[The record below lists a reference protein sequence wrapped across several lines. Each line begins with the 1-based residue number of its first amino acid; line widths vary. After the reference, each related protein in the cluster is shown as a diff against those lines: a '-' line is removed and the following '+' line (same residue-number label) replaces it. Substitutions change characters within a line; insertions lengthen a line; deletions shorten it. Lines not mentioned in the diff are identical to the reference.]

1 MQLAAATEEGDLGS
15 PFLIAALW
23 AILGTS
29 RAAVEPGVQQGTLM
43 ITSKLPHVGT
53 TIFTQMSQLAVEAGA
68 LNLSQGFPDFDG
80 PQALRDAVGRHI
92 ANGHNQYAPMTG
104 LPALRQQ
111 VAAKIARSYG
121 VEVNAD
127 SEVTITP
134 GATQAIFCAI
144 QAVIQRGDEVIVF
157 DPCYDSY
164 EPAVELAGGR
174 CVHVQL
180 GLEDFAI
187 DWQRLAEA
195 LSPRTRMIILNT
207 PHNPSGALISRAEL
221 DQLAALIRDRDIYLV
236 SDEVYEHLV
245 FDGVPHVSVLA
256 HEELYKRAFV
266 VSSFGK
272 TYHVTGWKTGYVVA
286 PPALSAE
293 LRKVHQ
299 YVSFCGVT
307 PLQYA
312 LADFMAQCPEH
323 VEELPAFYQA
333 KRDLF
338 CDLLSASRFSFTRV
352 AGTYFQL
359 VDYAQIRPDLND
371 VDMAKWM
378 TREHGVA
385 AIPVSV
391 FYQQPPQGQ
400 RLVRLCFAKREETL
414 RQAAEKLCVI

>member
-1 MQLAAATEEGDLGS
+1 
-15 PFLIAALW
+15 
-23 AILGTS
+23 
-29 RAAVEPGVQQGTLM
+29 M
-43 ITSKLPHVGT
+43 ITSKLPNVGI
-53 TIFTQMSQLAVEAGA
+53 TIFTQMSQLAAQTGA
-68 LNLSQGFPDFDG
+68 INLSQGFPDFAA
-80 PQALRDAVGRHI
+80 PQALCDAVGRHV
-92 ANGHNQYAPMTG
+92 ANGHNQYSPMTG

-121 VEVNAD
+121 VHVDAD
-127 SEVTITP
+127 NEVTITP

-144 QAVIQRGDEVIVF
+144 QAVIHSGDEVIVF

-164 EPAVELAGGR
+164 EPSVELAGGR

-180 GLEDFAI
+180 GLNDFSI
-187 DWQRLAEA
+187 DFQKLAEA
-195 LSPRTRMIILNT
+195 ITPRTRMIVLNS
-207 PHNPSGALISRAEL
+207 PHNPSGALINRAEL
-221 DQLAALIRDRDIYLV
+221 DQLANLIRDRDIYLV

-245 FDGVPHVSVLA
+245 FDGVPHVSVLN
-256 HEELYKRAFV
+256 HEELYQRAFV

-286 PPALSAE
+286 PPALTAE

-312 LADFMAQCPEH
+312 LADFMAEQPQH

-338 CDLLSASRFSFTRV
+338 CDLLSPSRFSFTRV

-359 VDYAQIRPDLND
+359 VDYSQIRPDLND
-371 VDMAKWM
+371 VEMALWM

-385 AIPVSV
+385 SIPISV
-391 FYQQPPQGQ
+391 FYQTPPVGQ

-414 RQAAEKLCVI
+414 LEAAEKLCVI

>member
-1 MQLAAATEEGDLGS
+1 
-15 PFLIAALW
+15 
-23 AILGTS
+23 
-29 RAAVEPGVQQGTLM
+29 M
-43 ITSKLPHVGT
+43 ITSKLPNVGT
-53 TIFTQMSQLAVEAGA
+53 TIFTQMSQLAVETGA

-92 ANGHNQYAPMTG
+92 ASGHNQYAPMTG
-104 LPALRQQ
+104 LPVLRQQ

-121 VEVNAD
+121 VQVDAD
-127 SEVTITP
+127 REVTITP

-144 QAVIQRGDEVIVF
+144 QTVIRPGDEVIVF
-157 DPCYDSY
+157 DPSYDSY
-164 EPAVELAGGR
+164 EPSVELAGGR

-180 GLEDFAI
+180 GLGDFAI
-187 DWQRLAEA
+187 DWQKLAHA
-195 LSPRTRMIILNT
+195 LSPRTRMIILNA

-245 FDGVPHVSVLA
+245 FDGVAHVSLLA
-256 HEELYKRAFV
+256 HEELYRKAFV

-312 LADFMAQCPEH
+312 LADFMAEHPEH
-323 VEELPAFYQA
+323 VEQLPAFYQA

-338 CDLLSASRFSFTRV
+338 CDLLSASRFTFTRV
-352 AGTYFQL
+352 PGTYFQL
-359 VDYAQIRPDLND
+359 VDYSQIRPDLND
-371 VDMAKWM
+371 VEMATWM

-391 FYQQPPQGQ
+391 FYQQPPSGQ

>member
-1 MQLAAATEEGDLGS
+1 
-15 PFLIAALW
+15 
-23 AILGTS
+23 
-29 RAAVEPGVQQGTLM
+29 M
-43 ITSKLPHVGT
+43 ISSKLPNVGT
-53 TIFTQMSQLAVEAGA
+53 TIFTRMSALAVETGA
-68 LNLSQGFPDFDG
+68 LNLSQGFPDFEG
-80 PQALRDAVGRHI
+80 PQALRDAVCRHVN
-92 ANGHNQYAPMTG
+92 NGHNQYAPMTG

-111 VAAKIARSYG
+111 VATKIARSYG
-121 VEVNAD
+121 VHVNAD
-127 SEVTITP
+127 AEITITP

-144 QAVIQRGDEVIVF
+144 QAVIHPGDEVIVF

-164 EPAVELAGGR
+164 EPSVELAGGR

-180 GLEDFAI
+180 GLEDFSI
-187 DWQRLAEA
+187 DWQKLTDA
-195 LSPRTRMIILNT
+195 LSPRTRMIILNS
-207 PHNPSGALISRAEL
+207 PHNPSGALISHGEL
-221 DQLAALIRDRDIYLV
+221 DQLAKLIADRDIYLV

-245 FDGVPHVSVLA
+245 FDGVPHASVLA
-256 HEELYKRAFV
+256 HEALYQRAFV

-286 PPALSAE
+286 PPALTAE

-312 LADFMAQCPEH
+312 LADFMAMRPEH
-323 VEELPAFYQA
+323 VEELPAFYQE

-338 CDLLSASRFSFTRV
+338 CDLLGESRFSFKRA

-359 VDYAQIRPDLND
+359 VDYSQIRPDLND
-371 VDMAKWM
+371 VDMAVWM

-385 AIPVSV
+385 SIPVSV
-391 FYQQPPQGQ
+391 FYQNPPEGQ

-414 RQAAEKLCVI
+414 REAAAKLCVI

>member
-1 MQLAAATEEGDLGS
+1 MLA
-15 PFLIAALW
+15 
-23 AILGTS
+23 
-29 RAAVEPGVQQGTLM
+29 
-43 ITSKLPHVGT
+43 SKLPNVGT
-53 TIFTQMSQLAVEAGA
+53 TIFTRMSQLAVESGA

-80 PQALRDAVGRHI
+80 PQALREAVGRHI
-92 ANGHNQYAPMTG
+92 AAGHNQYAPMTG
-104 LPALRQQ
+104 LPALREQ

-121 VEVNAD
+121 RTLDPD

-144 QAVIQRGDEVIVF
+144 QALVQPGDEVIVF

-164 EPAVELAGGR
+164 EPSVQLAGGR
-174 CVHVQL
+174 CVHVPL
-180 GLEDFAI
+180 ALPDFSI
-187 DWQRLAEA
+187 DWQRLAAA
-195 LSPRTRMIILNT
+195 LSDRTRLIILNS
-207 PHNPSGALISRAEL
+207 PHNPSGALISPAEL
-221 DQLAALIRDRDIYLV
+221 EQLAALIRDRDIYLV

-245 FDGVPHVSVLA
+245 FDGVPHASVLA
-256 HEELYKRAFV
+256 HEELYQRAFV

-286 PPALSAE
+286 PPLLSAE

-307 PLQYA
+307 PLQWA
-312 LADFMAQCPEH
+312 LADFMAEHPEH

-338 CDLLSASRFSFTRV
+338 CDLLVDSRFAFTRA

-359 VDYAQIRPDLND
+359 ADYSAIRADLDD
-371 VDMAKWM
+371 VAMAEWL

-391 FYQQPPQGQ
+391 FYQQPPKDL
-400 RLVRLCFAKREETL
+400 RLVRFCFAKREETL
-414 RQAAEKLCVI
+414 RQAASMLCAI

>member
-1 MQLAAATEEGDLGS
+1 
-15 PFLIAALW
+15 
-23 AILGTS
+23 
-29 RAAVEPGVQQGTLM
+29 M
-43 ITSKLPHVGT
+43 ISSKLPNVGT
-53 TIFTQMSQLAVEAGA
+53 TIFTTMSNLAAQTGA

-80 PQALRDAVGRHI
+80 PPALLDAVGRHVQ
-92 ANGHNQYAPMTG
+92 AGHNQYAPTTG
-104 LPALRQQ
+104 LPALREQ
-111 VAAKIARSYG
+111 VAAKVARLYARTVSP
-121 VEVNAD
+121 D

-144 QAVIQRGDEVIVF
+144 QAIIRNGDEVIVF

-164 EPAVELAGGR
+164 EPSVELAGGK

-180 GLEDFAI
+180 DAVDFTI
-187 DWQRLAEA
+187 DWQQLGEA
-195 LSPRTRMIILNT
+195 ITARTRMIVINT
-207 PHNPSGALISRAEL
+207 PHNPSGALISAAEL
-221 DQLAALIRDRDIYLV
+221 DRLAAMIADRDIYIL

-245 FDGVPHVSVLA
+245 FDGVAHASVLA
-256 HEELYKRAFV
+256 HEQLFQRAFV

-286 PPALSAE
+286 PPALTAE

-312 LADFMAQCPEH
+312 LADYMAEQPGH
-323 VEELPAFYQA
+323 VDELPGFYQA

-338 CDLLSASRFSFTRV
+338 CDLLTDSRFKFTRTP
-352 AGTYFQL
+352 GTYFQL
-359 VDYAQIRPDLND
+359 VDYSAIRPDLND
-371 VDMAKWM
+371 VDMALWM

-385 AIPVSV
+385 SIPISV
-391 FYQQPPQGQ
+391 FYRTPVPGQ

-414 RQAAEKLCVI
+414 REAAQRLCRI

>member
-1 MQLAAATEEGDLGS
+1 
-15 PFLIAALW
+15 
-23 AILGTS
+23 
-29 RAAVEPGVQQGTLM
+29 M
-43 ITSKLPHVGT
+43 ITSKLPNVGT
-53 TIFTQMSQLAVEAGA
+53 TIFTQMSQLAVETGA

-80 PQALRDAVGRHI
+80 PQALRDAVGQHI
-92 ANGHNQYAPMTG
+92 ASGHNQYAPMTG

-121 VEVNAD
+121 VQVNAD
-127 SEVTITP
+127 TEVTITP

-144 QAVIQRGDEVIVF
+144 QAVIQPGDEVIVF

-164 EPAVELAGGR
+164 EPAVDLAGGR

-187 DWQRLAEA
+187 DWQSLGDA
-195 LSPRTRMIILNT
+195 LSPRTRMIILNS

-245 FDGVPHVSVLA
+245 FDGVPHVSILA
-256 HEELYKRAFV
+256 HEELYSRAFV

-312 LADFMAQCPEH
+312 LADYMAAHPEH

-338 CDLLSASRFSFTRV
+338 CDLLAPSRFSFTRV

-359 VDYAQIRPDLND
+359 VDYSQIRPDLND
-371 VDMAKWM
+371 VEMSIWM

-385 AIPVSV
+385 TIPVSV
-391 FYQQPPQGQ
+391 FYQNPAPQQ

-414 RQAAEKLCVI
+414 RQAAEKLCAI

>member
-1 MQLAAATEEGDLGS
+1 
-15 PFLIAALW
+15 
-23 AILGTS
+23 
-29 RAAVEPGVQQGTLM
+29 M
-43 ITSKLPHVGT
+43 IISKLPNVGT
-53 TIFTQMSQLAVEAGA
+53 TIFTRMSQLAAETGA

-80 PQALRDAVGRHI
+80 PQALRDAVGQHI
-92 ANGHNQYAPMTG
+92 ASGHNQYSPMTG
-104 LPALRQQ
+104 LPALRTQ

-121 VEVNAD
+121 VHVDAD
-127 SEVTITP
+127 TEVTITP

-144 QAVIQRGDEVIVF
+144 QAVIHAGDEVIVF

-164 EPAVELAGGR
+164 EPSVELAGGR

-180 GLEDFAI
+180 GLDDFSI
-187 DWQRLAEA
+187 DWKKLTDA
-195 LSPRTRMIILNT
+195 LTPRTRMIILNT

-221 DQLAALIRDRDIYLV
+221 DQLAALIADRDIYLI

-245 FDGVPHVSVLA
+245 YDGVPHVSVLS
-256 HEELYKRAFV
+256 HPELYHRAFV

-286 PPALSAE
+286 PPALTAE

-312 LADFMAQCPEH
+312 LADYMAASPEH
-323 VEELPAFYQA
+323 VEELPGFYQA

-338 CDLLSASRFSFTRV
+338 CDLLKPSRFTFTPV

-359 VDYAQIRPDLND
+359 VDYAHIRPDLND
-371 VDMAKWM
+371 VDMAVWL

-385 AIPVSV
+385 TIPVSV
-391 FYQQPPQGQ
+391 FYQTPPEGQ

-414 RQAAEKLCVI
+414 REAAEKLCVI

>member
-1 MQLAAATEEGDLGS
+1 
-15 PFLIAALW
+15 
-23 AILGTS
+23 
-29 RAAVEPGVQQGTLM
+29 M
-43 ITSKLPHVGT
+43 IISKLPNVGT
-53 TIFTQMSQLAVEAGA
+53 TIFTRMSQLAVETGA

-92 ANGHNQYAPMTG
+92 AAGHNQYAPMTG
-104 LPALRQQ
+104 LPALREQ

-121 VEVNAD
+121 RMVSAD
-127 SEVTITP
+127 AEVTIVP
-134 GATQAIFCAI
+134 GATQGIFCAI
-144 QAVIQRGDEVIVF
+144 QALIHPGDEVIVF
-157 DPCYDSY
+157 DPSYDSY
-164 EPAVELAGGR
+164 EPSVELAGGR
-174 CVHVQL
+174 CVHVPL
-180 GLEDFAI
+180 ALPNFAI
-187 DWQRLAEA
+187 DWQRLQDA
-195 LSPRTRMIILNT
+195 LSDKTRLIILNS

-221 DQLAALIRDRDIYLV
+221 DQLAILIRERDIYLI

-245 FDGVPHVSVLA
+245 FDGIQHASVLA
-256 HEELYKRAFV
+256 HEELYQRAFV

-307 PLQYA
+307 PLQWA
-312 LADFMAQCPEH
+312 LADYMAEHPEH

-338 CDLLSASRFSFTRV
+338 CDLLAGSRFTFTRA

-359 VDYAQIRPDLND
+359 VDYSAIRNDLDD
-371 VDMAKWM
+371 VAMAEWL

-391 FYQQPPQGQ
+391 FYQSPPADL
-400 RLVRLCFAKREETL
+400 RLVRFCFAKREETL
-414 RQAAEKLCVI
+414 RQAADKLCAI

>member
-1 MQLAAATEEGDLGS
+1 M
-15 PFLIAALW
+15 LI
-23 AILGTS
+23 
-29 RAAVEPGVQQGTLM
+29 
-43 ITSKLPHVGT
+43 SKLPNVGT
-53 TIFTQMSQLAVEAGA
+53 TIFTRMSQLAVEAGA

-92 ANGHNQYAPMTG
+92 AAGHNQYAPMTG
-104 LPALRQQ
+104 LPALREQ

-121 VEVNAD
+121 RVVSAD
-127 SEVTITP
+127 SEITITP

-144 QAVIQRGDEVIVF
+144 QALIQPGDEVIVF

-164 EPAVELAGGR
+164 EPSVELAGGR
-174 CVHVQL
+174 CVHVPL
-180 GLEDFAI
+180 ALPDFSI
-187 DWQRLAEA
+187 DWQRLGEA
-195 LSPRTRMIILNT
+195 LSDKTRLIILNS

-221 DQLAALIRDRDIYLV
+221 DQLAALIRERDIYLI

-245 FDGVPHVSVLA
+245 FDGIQHASVLA
-256 HEELYKRAFV
+256 HDELYQRAFV

-286 PPALSAE
+286 PPSLSAE

-307 PLQYA
+307 PLQWA
-312 LADFMAQCPEH
+312 LADYMAEHPEH

-338 CDLLSASRFSFTRV
+338 CDLLAGSRFTFTRA

-359 VDYAQIRPDLND
+359 VDYSAIRPELDDLA
-371 VDMAKWM
+371 MAEWL

-391 FYQQPPQGQ
+391 FYQTPPEDL
-400 RLVRLCFAKREETL
+400 RLVRFCFAKREDTL
-414 RQAAEKLCVI
+414 RQAAEKLCAI

>member
-1 MQLAAATEEGDLGS
+1 
-15 PFLIAALW
+15 
-23 AILGTS
+23 
-29 RAAVEPGVQQGTLM
+29 M
-43 ITSKLPHVGT
+43 ITSKLPNVGI
-53 TIFTQMSQLAVEAGA
+53 TIFTQMSQLAASSGA

-80 PQALRDAVGRHI
+80 PQALRDALGWHV
-92 ANGHNQYAPMTG
+92 ANGHNQYCPMTG

-111 VAAKIARSYG
+111 VAAKITRSYG
-121 VEVNAD
+121 VSVDAED
-127 SEVTITP
+127 EVTITP

-144 QAVIQRGDEVIVF
+144 QAVIHSGDEVIVF
-157 DPCYDSY
+157 DPAYDSY
-164 EPAVELAGGR
+164 EPSVALAGGR

-180 GLEDFAI
+180 AAKDFSI
-187 DWQRLAEA
+187 DFQALKDA
-195 LSPRTRMIILNT
+195 LSPRTRMIILNS

-221 DQLAALIRDRDIYLV
+221 EQLAELIRDRDIYLV

-245 FDGVPHVSVLA
+245 YDGVPHVSVLA
-256 HEELYKRAFV
+256 HEELYQRAFV

-286 PPALSAE
+286 PPALTAE

-312 LADFMAQCPEH
+312 LADYMAAHPEH
-323 VEELPAFYQA
+323 VEQLPAFYQA

-338 CDLLSASRFSFTRV
+338 CDLLQPSRFSFIRV
-352 AGTYFQL
+352 TGTYFQL
-359 VDYAQIRPDLND
+359 VDYSQIRPDLND
-371 VDMAKWM
+371 VDMAVWM

-391 FYQQPPQGQ
+391 FYQNPPQEQ

-414 RQAAEKLCVI
+414 REAAEKLCVI

>member
-1 MQLAAATEEGDLGS
+1 
-15 PFLIAALW
+15 
-23 AILGTS
+23 
-29 RAAVEPGVQQGTLM
+29 M
-43 ITSKLPHVGT
+43 ITSKLPNVGT
-53 TIFTQMSQLAVEAGA
+53 TIFTTMSQLAAETGA
-68 LNLSQGFPDFDG
+68 LNLSQGFPDFNG
-80 PQALRDAVGRHI
+80 PQGLLDAVGRHV
-92 ANGHNQYAPMTG
+92 ASGHNQYSPMTG

-121 VEVNAD
+121 ATINAD

-134 GATQAIFCAI
+134 GATAAIFCAI
-144 QAVIQRGDEVIVF
+144 QAVIRSGDEVIVF

-164 EPAVELAGGR
+164 EPSVELAGGR

-180 GLEDFAI
+180 SLQGFALDFDKINA
-187 DWQRLAEA
+187 A

-207 PHNPSGALISRAEL
+207 PHNPTGALISRAEL
-221 DQLAALIRDRDIYLV
+221 DQLADLIRDRDIYLV

-245 FDGVPHVSVLA
+245 FDGVSHVSVLA
-256 HEELYKRAFV
+256 HEELYQRAFV

-286 PPALSAE
+286 PPALTVE

-299 YVSFCGVT
+299 YVNFCGVT
-307 PLQYA
+307 PLQFA
-312 LADFMAQCPEH
+312 LADFMAEHPEH
-323 VEELPAFYQA
+323 VDELPAFYQA

-338 CDLLSASRFSFTRV
+338 CDLLAPSRLSFTRV

-359 VDYAQIRPDLND
+359 VDYAQIRPDLDD
-371 VDMAKWM
+371 VAMSLWM

-385 AIPVSV
+385 TIPVSV
-391 FYQQPPQGQ
+391 FYQQPPQGL

>member
-1 MQLAAATEEGDLGS
+1 
-15 PFLIAALW
+15 
-23 AILGTS
+23 
-29 RAAVEPGVQQGTLM
+29 M

-53 TIFTQMSQLAVEAGA
+53 TIFTQMSQLAAETGA

-80 PQALRDAVGRHI
+80 PQALRDALGWHV

-104 LPALRQQ
+104 LPLLRQQ

-121 VEVNAD
+121 VQVDAER
-127 SEVTITP
+127 EVTITP

-157 DPCYDSY
+157 DPSYDSY

-180 GLEDFAI
+180 GLDDFAI
-187 DWQRLAEA
+187 DWPKLTAA

-221 DQLAALIRDRDIYLV
+221 DQLAALIRDRDIYLI

-256 HEELYKRAFV
+256 HEELFQRAFV

-286 PPALSAE
+286 PAALSAE

-312 LADFMAQCPEH
+312 LADFMAEHPEH

-338 CDLLSASRFSFTRV
+338 CDLLGPSRFSFTRV

-359 VDYAQIRPDLND
+359 VDYSQIRPDLND
-371 VDMAKWM
+371 VEMATWM

>member
-1 MQLAAATEEGDLGS
+1 
-15 PFLIAALW
+15 
-23 AILGTS
+23 
-29 RAAVEPGVQQGTLM
+29 M
-43 ITSKLPHVGT
+43 ISSKLPNVGT
-53 TIFTQMSQLAVEAGA
+53 TIFTTMSNLAAQTGA

-80 PQALRDAVGRHI
+80 PPALLAAVGRHVQ
-92 ANGHNQYAPMTG
+92 AGHNQYAPTTG
-104 LPALRQQ
+104 LPALREQI
-111 VAAKIARSYG
+111 AAKVARLYG
-121 VEVNAD
+121 RTVSPD

-144 QAVIQRGDEVIVF
+144 QAVIRNGDEVIVF

-164 EPAVELAGGR
+164 EPSVELAGGK

-180 GLEDFAI
+180 DAVDFTI
-187 DWQRLAEA
+187 DWQQLGEA
-195 LSPRTRMIILNT
+195 ITARTRMIVINT
-207 PHNPSGALISRAEL
+207 PHNPSGALISAAEM
-221 DQLAALIRDRDIYLV
+221 DRLAAMIADRDIYIL

-245 FDGVPHVSVLA
+245 FDGVAHASVLA
-256 HEELYKRAFV
+256 HEQLFQRAFV

-286 PPALSAE
+286 PPALTAE

-312 LADFMAQCPEH
+312 LADYMAEQPGH
-323 VEELPAFYQA
+323 VDELPGFYQA

-338 CDLLSASRFSFTRV
+338 CDLLTDSRFKFTRTP
-352 AGTYFQL
+352 GTYFQL
-359 VDYAQIRPDLND
+359 VDYSAIRPDLND
-371 VDMAKWM
+371 VDMALWM

-385 AIPVSV
+385 SIPISV
-391 FYQQPPQGQ
+391 FYRTPVPGQ

-414 RQAAEKLCVI
+414 REAAQRLCRI

>member
-1 MQLAAATEEGDLGS
+1 MD
-15 PFLIAALW
+15 PFLMAGVW
-23 AILGTS
+23 AILGLS
-29 RAAVEPGVQQGTLM
+29 RAAVEPGVQQGIPM
-43 ITSKLPHVGT
+43 ITSKLPNVGT
-53 TIFTQMSQLAVEAGA
+53 TIFTQMSQLAAETGA

-92 ANGHNQYAPMTG
+92 ASGHNQYAPMTG
-104 LPALRQQ
+104 LPGLRQQ
-111 VAAKIARSYG
+111 VATKIARSYG
-121 VEVNAD
+121 VQINPD
-127 SEVTITP
+127 TEVTITP

-164 EPAVELAGGR
+164 EPSVELAGGR

-180 GLEDFAI
+180 GVKDFAI
-187 DWQRLAEA
+187 DWQKFSEA
-195 LSPRTRMIILNT
+195 LSPRTRMIILNS

-256 HEELYKRAFV
+256 HEELYQRAFV

-272 TYHVTGWKTGYVVA
+272 TYHVTGWTTGYVVA

-312 LADFMAQCPEH
+312 LADYMAEHPEH

-338 CDLLSASRFSFTRV
+338 CDLLAPSRFSFTRV

-359 VDYAQIRPDLND
+359 VDYSQIRPDLND
-371 VDMAKWM
+371 VEMAIWM

-385 AIPVSV
+385 TIPVSV
-391 FYQQPPQGQ
+391 FYQNPPQEQ